1 MSIKKIPKPELGPQ
15 HFVHVFRELRK
26 RNSILLNLFENK
38 KVIEVLNIGTQ
49 APAPS
54 KDYCQLIMTSEKV
67 ILRRWKISLR
77 NDSENRYP
85 SEAKDSYEEF
95 VYDESLQRILLFI
108 FDYTLY

>member
-1 MSIKKIPKPELGPQ
+1 MSVKTIPKPELAPH

-26 RNSILLNLFENK
+26 KNSILLNLFENK
-38 KVIEVLNIGTQ
+38 KVIELLNIGTQ

-67 ILRRWKISLR
+67 ILRRWRISLR

-85 SEAKDSYEEF
+85 SEANDTYEEF
-95 VYDESLQRILLFI
+95 VHDENIQRMFI
-108 FDYTLY
+108 IYQMF